1 MGYNVYFDIHEA
13 ANWRIL
19 ITGETTRSCEL
30 IEDLVKIFDIPFTNR
45 HLKIKPFVF
54 LSRALTVNLQLI
66 CRLDT
71 RRFHVQMPDLRIRC
85 GHWVTWFNDR
95 VPQ

>member
-54 LSRALTVNLQLI
+54 FYQEHSQWI
-66 CRLDT
+66 CNSFADWIPVDFMYKSPIFT
-71 RRFHVQMPDLRIRC
+71 
-85 GHWVTWFNDR
+85 
-95 VPQ
+95 